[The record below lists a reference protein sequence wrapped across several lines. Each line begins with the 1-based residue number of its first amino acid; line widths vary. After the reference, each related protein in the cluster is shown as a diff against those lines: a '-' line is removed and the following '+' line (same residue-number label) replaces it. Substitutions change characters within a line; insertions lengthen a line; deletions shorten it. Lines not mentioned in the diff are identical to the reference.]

1 MRISDWSS
9 DVCSS
14 DLKAS
19 GDAKKDLALIGQFGV
34 GFYSAFMVADE
45 VEVLTR
51 RAGEDSGW
59 RWVSD
64 GKGEFTVAAAEATS
78 RGPNIVLH
86 PKKGADEFPEPN
98 RHKQIVA
105 QYSHHNH
112 RRAAGRD
119 RMGKSEKKPEVR
131 LDK

>member
-34 GFYSAFMVADE
+34 GFYSAFMVADQ

-51 RAGEDSGW
+51 RAGEESGW

-64 GKGEFTVAAAEATS
+64 GKGEFTIAPADVPS
-78 RGPNIVLH
+78 RGSRIVLH
-86 PKKGADEFPEPN
+86 LKDGEDEFLEPT
-98 RHKQIVA
+98 RLKHIVA
-105 QYSHHNH
+105 QYRSEEL
-112 RRAAGRD
+112 RV
-119 RMGKSEKKPEVR
+119 GKECVSTCRSRWSP
-131 LDK
+131 DP